1 MRNSESSNIFLQC
14 VQNNIER
21 NVERISR
28 ADSAGSTDRSNA
40 EKASTSSPHTWQ
52 VPDDPSHYVF
62 RRTKEMV
69 IVHERQGA
77 TVGEVPIYDLY
88 DEQLRKA
95 ILRGYNTA
103 ASYDMIAL
111 HDMSEAFNIPMD
123 DLRSIWQGIHLK
135 NRDELS
141 KSSFPIF
148 SMPPPPDVIRMQ
160 SYTSSKAALE
170 DDTPMDVD
178 EEESEE
184 IDLLQVLRNRTIRTT
199 MMDRDSEPVAPQY
212 TYGTKRGR
220 NGRRREGGSDGR
232 SGDGS
237 KREGGS
243 HSHAGD
249 GPSKMR
255 QSVRDVDSFG
265 DIVLPMQPSDG
276 GAADSALTEDEREG
290 QDGHSDP
297 EDENESYP
305 PTTDLTDGNELPHS
319 DDGHEDGTTENGAT
333 ENGATEDGV
342 TENGATEDNGATEN
356 DEMEDG
362 TTEGDAPPGDE
373 SMASDTD
380 DNVPL
385 ETGQEDGAP
394 ANSEQGSDV
403 NAPEEKEP
411 EDDGPEESEKGTGQ
425 PKDDDHEDRGLGES
439 ASQAD
444 RLAGIRS
451 PSAAANEIPSLRRQN
466 QPAGR
471 SREASVQGTSNQ
483 RSSNSTSAK
492 QPGHQEKPQPVI
504 AGMSLSL
511 ILSYYRNLVHMNG
524 MSISGLPNF
533 HSLKDY

>member
-1 MRNSESSNIFLQC
+1 
-14 VQNNIER
+14 
-21 NVERISR
+21 
-28 ADSAGSTDRSNA
+28 
-40 EKASTSSPHTWQ
+40 
-52 VPDDPSHYVF
+52 
-62 RRTKEMV
+62 MV

-77 TVGEVPIYDLY
+77 TVGEVPIHDLY

-141 KSSFPIF
+141 KKSFPIF
-148 SMPPPPDVIRMQ
+148 SMPPPPDVIGMQ
-160 SYTSSKAALE
+160 PYTSSNDVPE
-170 DDTPMDVD
+170 DDVPMDVD

-184 IDLLQVLRNRTIRTT
+184 IDLLQVLQNRTIRTT
-199 MMDRDSEPVAPQY
+199 MIDRDSEPVAPQY
-212 TYGTKRGR
+212 ASGNKRGR
-220 NGRRREGGSDGR
+220 NGSKREGG

-276 GAADSALTEDEREG
+276 GAADSALTEEEREG
-290 QDGHSDP
+290 QGGHSELDP
-297 EDENESYP
+297 LNSDGENESYP
-305 PTTDLTDGNELPHS
+305 PTTDFTDGNELPRS
-319 DDGHEDGTTENGAT
+319 NAGHEDGTTENGAT
-333 ENGATEDGV
+333 ENGVTEDGA
-342 TENGATEDNGATEN
+342 TENGAMENDGATEN

-362 TTEGDAPPGDE
+362 ITEGNAPPGDE
-373 SMASDTD
+373 PMARDTD

-385 ETGQEDGAP
+385 ETEPEDGAT
-394 ANSEQGSDV
+394 ANSEQGSDDNV
-403 NAPEEKEP
+403 PEDKEP
-411 EDDGPEESEKGTGQ
+411 ENDGPEESEKDAGQ
-425 PKDDDHEDRGLGES
+425 LKDDEREDRALGES

-444 RLAGIRS
+444 SLAGIPSSSAAADGIRS
-451 PSAAANEIPSLRRQN
+451 PQRQS

-483 RSSNSTSAK
+483 RSSDSTSAK
-492 QPGHQEKPQPVI
+492 QPGNQEEPQPVI
-504 AGMSLSL
+504 AGMSLSHVL
-511 ILSYYRNLVHMNG
+511 CYYRNLVHYEWDEHERHAKFPQ
-524 MSISGLPNF
+524 SQGL
-533 HSLKDY
+533 

>member
-1 MRNSESSNIFLQC
+1 
-14 VQNNIER
+14 
-21 NVERISR
+21 
-28 ADSAGSTDRSNA
+28 
-40 EKASTSSPHTWQ
+40 
-52 VPDDPSHYVF
+52 
-62 RRTKEMV
+62 MV

-77 TVGEVPIYDLY
+77 TVGEVPIHDLY

-141 KSSFPIF
+141 KKSFPIF
-148 SMPPPPDVIRMQ
+148 SMPPPPDVIGMQ
-160 SYTSSKAALE
+160 PYTSSNE
-170 DDTPMDVD
+170 DDLPMDVD

-184 IDLLQVLRNRTIRTT
+184 IDLLQVLQNRTIRTT
-199 MMDRDSEPVAPQY
+199 MIDRDSEPVAPQY
-212 TYGTKRGR
+212 TYGNKRGR
-220 NGRRREGGSDGR
+220 NGSKREGG

-276 GAADSALTEDEREG
+276 GAADSALTEEEGEG
-290 QDGHSDP
+290 QGGHSELDP
-297 EDENESYP
+297 LNSDGENESYP

-333 ENGATEDGV
+333 ENGATE
-342 TENGATEDNGATEN
+342 NGAMENDGATEN

-362 TTEGDAPPGDE
+362 ITEGNAPPGDE
-373 SMASDTD
+373 PMARDTD

-385 ETGQEDGAP
+385 ETEPEDGAP
-394 ANSEQGSDV
+394 ANSEQGSDN
-403 NAPEEKEP
+403 NAPEDKEA
-411 EDDGPEESEKGTGQ
+411 EDDGPEESEKDAGQ
-425 PKDDDHEDRGLGES
+425 LKDDEREDRALGES

-444 RLAGIRS
+444 SLAGIPSSSAAADGIRS
-451 PSAAANEIPSLRRQN
+451 PQRQS

-483 RSSNSTSAK
+483 RSSDSTSAK
-492 QPGHQEKPQPVI
+492 QPGNQEEPQPVI
-504 AGMSLSL
+504 AGMSLSHVL
-511 ILSYYRNLVHMNG
+511 CYYRNLAHYEWDEHERHAKFPQ
-524 MSISGLPNF
+524 SQGL
-533 HSLKDY
+533 